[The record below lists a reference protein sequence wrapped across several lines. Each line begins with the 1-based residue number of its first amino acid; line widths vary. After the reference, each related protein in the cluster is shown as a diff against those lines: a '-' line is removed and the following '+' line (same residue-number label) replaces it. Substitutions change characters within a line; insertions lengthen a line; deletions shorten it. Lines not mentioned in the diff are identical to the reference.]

1 MTTITHHG
9 ASPDMEPHWEQ
20 LDLTPWRCP
29 EPLIRLKLWLRGAQ
43 AGQSLLILLKDPGS
57 RQDIPAWLLR
67 QTPTTVVAE
76 IDRLLEEHTDGEIAD
91 LLNNRSLLSGDGKP
105 GVA

>member
-29 EPLIRLKLWLRGAQ
+29 EPLIRLKLWLRGAR
-43 AGQSLLILLKDPGS
+43 AGQSLLEDITQKVYQNRNITIPRYILLAPS
-57 RQDIPAWLLR
+57 
-67 QTPTTVVAE
+67 
-76 IDRLLEEHTDGEIAD
+76 GEIVCPD
-91 LLNNRSLLSGDGKP
+91 LPRPNRYEALAAALASCLEDEGR
-105 GVA
+105 

>member
-29 EPLIRLKLWLRGAQ
+29 EPLIRLKLWLRQ
-43 AGQSLLILLKDPGS
+43 ARPGQSLHLILGDAGS
-57 RQDIPAWLLR
+57 RQDIPAYL
-67 QTPTTVVAE
+67 Q
-76 IDRLLEEHTDGEIAD
+76 RLGHSVRPLEESAARLSV
-91 LLNNRSLLSGDGKP
+91 LLVVGSRPS
-105 GVA
+105 